1 METKE
6 ILRFLEDL
14 NANNNREWFAENKKR
29 YEQANKSL
37 LSLVE
42 EAIAIVRVID
52 PAIGEVTPKE
62 CVFRIYK
69 DIRFS
74 HDKTPYKTNMG
85 AYIARGGRK
94 SIYGGYYVHVEPGA
108 SMLAGGIYMPDPDT
122 LKRIRQEIY
131 FNSPE
136 FKGILNDKTFVKYF
150 GALTDEGKLKKAPRD
165 YPADFPDVEL
175 LKYRHYTMMHSVSD
189 DVLCS
194 AQYPALIKSVFE
206 AMKPINDFLN
216 RALKD

>member
-6 ILRFLEDL
+6 ILQFLEDL
-14 NANNNREWFAENKKR
+14 AANNTREWFAENKKR
-29 YEQANKSL
+29 YEQANKQL

-42 EAIAIVRVID
+42 EAIAIVRTID
-52 PAIGEVTPKE
+52 PAVGELLPKE

-94 SIYGGYYVHVEPGA
+94 SIYGGYYLHLEPGA
-108 SMLAGGIYMPDPDT
+108 SMLAGGIYMPEPDT
-122 LKRIRQEIY
+122 LKKIRQEVY
-131 FNSPE
+131 FNSSE
-136 FKGILNDKTFVKYF
+136 FKELLNADSFVNYF
-150 GALTDEGKLKKAPRD
+150 GALADEGKLKKAPRD
-165 YPADFPDVEL
+165 FPADFPDIEL
-175 LKYRHYTMMHSVSD
+175 LKYRHYTMMHSISD
-189 DVLCS
+189 KVVCS
-194 AQYPALIKSVFE
+194 AQYPVLIKSVFE
-206 AMKPINDFLN
+206 AMKPVNDFLN